1 MHSLPLPPI
10 SPRFPIQVEFP
21 EPETRILILTF
32 DWNSRSESWS
42 LQVSDLAGA
51 GVVLLAGQAIRPG
64 IKLLEGTGILQGDLL
79 VYDSVGD
86 TELSYE
92 SLASGRH
99 QLVYLSPEEI

>member
-21 EPETRILILTF
+21 EPETRILILTL

-51 GVVLLAGQAIRPG
+51 VLLAGQAIRPG

-79 VYDSVGD
+79 FYDSVGD